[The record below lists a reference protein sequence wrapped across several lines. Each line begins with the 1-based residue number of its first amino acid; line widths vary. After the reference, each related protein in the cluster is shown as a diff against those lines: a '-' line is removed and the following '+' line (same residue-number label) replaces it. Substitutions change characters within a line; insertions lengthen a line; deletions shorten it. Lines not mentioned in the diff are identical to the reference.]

1 MVKHGETWWNSL
13 NSKVTCTWCTLDE
26 FGWLMVVLLL
36 LLCLHATCNCNDVIM
51 LLLVKASKLVIS
63 SHLVIASPWFHPF
76 PVIPSTIPSS
86 IILQVQRRAEK
97 KRARSF
103 NELLEVDSAFLQE
116 EHGGNG
122 CCGWW
127 LRVRVEG
134 PQCWPPGLPPC
145 WWPKKLKK
153 AGILH
158 TKPFIRTMISL
169 SNSDGVTTYLRSRV
183 HSTFRTLRLD
193 KM

>member
-1 MVKHGETWWNSL
+1 MKHGETWWNSL

-116 EHGGNG
+116 DMVAMAVVDDGY
-122 CCGWW
+122 GWEW
-127 LRVRVEG
+127 RV

-169 SNSDGVTTYLRSRV
+169 SNSDGVTTYLCSRV
-183 HSTFRTLRLD
+183 HSTFRTLRYD

>member
-103 NELLEVDSAFLQE
+103 NELLEVDSAFLQADMVAMAVVDD
-116 EHGGNG
+116 GY
-122 CCGWW
+122 GWEW
-127 LRVRVEG
+127 
-134 PQCWPPGLPPC
+134 
-145 WWPKKLKK
+145 
-153 AGILH
+153 
-158 TKPFIRTMISL
+158 
-169 SNSDGVTTYLRSRV
+169 RV
-183 HSTFRTLRLD
+183 HNAGLRACHPAGGQRS
-193 KM
+193 